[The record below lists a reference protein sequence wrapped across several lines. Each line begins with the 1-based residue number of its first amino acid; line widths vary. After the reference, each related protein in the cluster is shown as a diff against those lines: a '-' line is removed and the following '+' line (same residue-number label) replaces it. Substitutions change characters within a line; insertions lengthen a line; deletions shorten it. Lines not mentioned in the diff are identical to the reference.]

1 MMISTLV
8 DPQRTGAL
16 LDVLRSRRELI
27 KALII
32 LCWGSALCFI
42 PLFNLLSFEF
52 SFLCCIPVSFC
63 AADLGIQRY
72 RSTLDPLDPKRP
84 AWGAWGGASV
94 QGAALALI
102 PLIPICLNGLRVRN
116 CNWLEGALFYLIL
129 PMVTVV
135 VAAGWGVCLG
145 RIRRGLGSFTLL
157 FLGMILVAG
166 VRFWTTPIIDFFTP
180 FMGYYP
186 GSLYDEEISIGWRLL
201 WSRGEDLLW
210 VAFCLSV
217 LDIIHDHRDVMRRV
231 WGSLMLF
238 LILVF
243 YVGGAHFDLRR
254 SASHIQSRLGG
265 HLSTEHFEMY
275 FPRGWS
281 AQRAAKLSVDL
292 EFQYRELSRFFDL
305 QVPRK
310 IGAYFYR
317 HSRQKKRLMGA
328 GQTLIAKPW
337 QYALHIHAPQVGDR
351 VIAHELS
358 HVFSAE
364 IADAPHHLSLYRGVL
379 PHMSL
384 IEGLA
389 VAATWSRGRLDPH
402 QWSAALDQLG
412 VAPPLRDVLSP
423 NGFYL
428 RSSRV
433 AYTLCGS
440 FVRFYRQERGQAPLH
455 QLYRL
460 GSFPGG
466 EAELEA
472 TIDRWTTFIKEIPLS
487 AQALHFAEGLF
498 HRPSI
503 FYKVCAHEVASRRR
517 LARGAMS
524 ESAWEMALAHWDEL
538 LSDSP
543 KDGEAH
549 LGRVQSLYMLKHP
562 KEAQSVALTL
572 AKDEAQSAPTRQ
584 RALEWVEDLKMLTE
598 EPPQTSRYPQLL
610 DEVFGRP
617 QMRRL
622 AVKFDA
628 SVHGSIGIDL
638 LKLLITPRSMK
649 EMRALIEGISE
660 AHPQWSIPHYLLG
673 RLSIAEGA
681 LERGMASI
689 ETALK
694 IGLPHIGLIY
704 ESERLTASSLF
715 LSGAYLEAAQ
725 RYHSL
730 AEREDLEIERGE
742 RETLYKWGRRALFFA
757 ENMPQPEPEL
767 DLVNPDH

>member
-1 MMISTLV
+1 M
-8 DPQRTGAL
+8 
-16 LDVLRSRRELI
+16 DVLRSRRELI
-27 KALII
+27 KALML

-52 SFLCCIPVSFC
+52 SFLCCIPISFC

-72 RSTLDPLDPKRP
+72 RSTLDPLDPREP
-84 AWGAWGGASV
+84 AWGGWARASIQGAS
-94 QGAALALI
+94 LALI

-116 CNWLEGALFYLIL
+116 CNWLEGALFYLTL
-129 PMVTVV
+129 PMITAV
-135 VAAGWGVCLG
+135 VAAGWGIILG
-145 RIRRGLGSFTLL
+145 RIKRGMWSFTLL
-157 FLGMILVAG
+157 FLTMVLVVG
-166 VRFWTTPIIDFFTP
+166 WRFWMTPIIDFFTP

-186 GSLYDEEISIGWRLL
+186 GSLYDEEISIGLRLL
-201 WSRGEDLLW
+201 CSRGEDLVW
-210 VAFCLSV
+210 VVFCLSV
-217 LDIIHDHRDVMRRV
+217 LDLIHDHRQVMRRV
-231 WGSLMLF
+231 LGGVSLF
-238 LILVF
+238 LMVTF
-243 YVGGAHFDLRR
+243 YMGGAHFDLRR

-265 HLSTEHFEMY
+265 HLSTEHFDMY
-275 FPRGWS
+275 FPSAWS
-281 AQRAAKLSVDL
+281 AQRATKLSVDL
-292 EFQYRELSRFFDL
+292 EFQYRELNTFFDI

-317 HSRQKKRLMGA
+317 NSRQKKRLMGA

-412 VAPPLRDVLSP
+412 VAPPLKEVLSP

-428 RSSRV
+428 KSSRV

-440 FVRFYRQERGQAPLH
+440 FVRFYRQERGQEPLH
-455 QLYRL
+455 QLYRR
-460 GSFPGG
+460 GAFPGG

-472 TIDRWTTFIKEIPLS
+472 MIDRWTTFIKAIPLS
-487 AQALHFAEGLF
+487 TQALHFAEGLF

-524 ESAWEMALAHWDEL
+524 ERAWEVTLAHWDQL

-549 LGRVQSLYMLKHP
+549 LGRIQALYMLKQL
-562 KEAQSVALTL
+562 KEAQKVALIL
-572 AKDEAQSAPTRQ
+572 AEDEAQSAPTRQ
-584 RALEWVEDLKMLTE
+584 RAREWVEDLKILTE
-598 EPPQTSRYPQLL
+598 ESPQASRYPQLL
-610 DEVFGRP
+610 DEVFGRS

-622 AVKFDA
+622 AVKYDA
-628 SVHGSIGIDL
+628 SIHGRGGVDL

-649 EMRALIEGISE
+649 EMRTLIKAISE
-660 AHPQWSIPHYLLG
+660 THPQWSIPHYLLG
-673 RLSIAEGA
+673 RLSIVEGA
-681 LERGMASI
+681 LKRGMSSI
-689 ETALK
+689 KTALK
-694 IGLPHIGLIY
+694 IGLPHIGLTY
-704 ESERLTASSLF
+704 ESERLTASTLF
-715 LSGAYLEAAQ
+715 LSGAYREAAQ
-725 RYHSL
+725 RYQRL
-730 AEREDLEIERGE
+730 AERQDLGIERGE

-757 ENMPQPEPEL
+757 ENTPQLEPEL
-767 DLVNPDH
+767 DSSNPNH